1 MIWIEMGICIL
12 CIIILCLFA
21 FDMGLKSGV
30 EIVTILYIKGGIPEK
45 TLLSAVQKARLL
57 LNKE

>member
-21 FDMGLKSGV
+21 FNTGLKSGV
-30 EIVTILYIKGGIPEK
+30 EIVTILYIKGGISEK
-45 TLLSAVQKARLL
+45 TLLSAVLKA
-57 LNKE
+57 KEPLDKE